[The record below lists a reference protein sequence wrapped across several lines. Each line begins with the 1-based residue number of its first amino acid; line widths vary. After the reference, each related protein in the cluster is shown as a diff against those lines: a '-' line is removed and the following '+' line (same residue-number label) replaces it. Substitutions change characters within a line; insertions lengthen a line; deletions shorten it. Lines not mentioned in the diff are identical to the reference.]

1 MDSARKHGVADV
13 DILHAFTNAIR
24 VHALDG
30 YLMLVGPAADG
41 QLLELGYNAA
51 RDRIFRAMSARP
63 KYLLG
68 GDHNDEPANRR

>member
-1 MDSARKHGVADV
+1 MDSARKHGVADG

-51 RDRIFRAMSARP
+51 RDRIFHAMSARP